1 MKDYSISV
9 LADIYGNLLTK
20 KQLDLLRDYY
30 DNDLSLSELSDKY
43 QIARQ
48 SAKDA
53 VNAAKRSLNEFDR
66 KLDFSRRFKQIESAL
81 DELEAQCGKN
91 YVQAAEKIRAALYDK
106 IETK

>member
-9 LADIYGNLLTK
+9 LADIYGSLLTK

-53 VNAAKRSLNEFDR
+53 VNAAEKSLNEFDK
-66 KLDFSRRFKQIESAL
+66 KLNFSKRFKQIESAV
-81 DELEAQCGKN
+81 DELVAQCGKN
-91 YVQAAEKIRAALYDK
+91 YIQAAEKIKSALYDK
-106 IETK
+106 TETK